1 MDVWRYEV
9 PELGSRERKGSAPHG
24 AEADRGNSEVDRK
37 ERTGRAGMREIGP
50 VGRIDALDGLECVQ
64 IVF

>member
-9 PELGSRERKGSAPHG
+9 PELGSRKRKGSAPRG

-37 ERTGRAGMREIGP
+37 ERMRDIGL
-50 VGRIDALDGLECVQ
+50 VGRVDALDGLECVQ
-64 IVF
+64 IVL